1 MEILPKKNVIECKY
15 GYCFKKLTH
24 FLAGFMVTEYK
35 KYLLPF
41 VVQTAEA
48 LRSSWEEVFIES
60 IEGIKLNGY
69 NTL

>member
-1 MEILPKKNVIECKY
+1 M
-15 GYCFKKLTH
+15 H

-41 VVQTAEA
+41 VIQTVKA
-48 LRSSWEEVFIES
+48 LRSSREELFIEYV
-60 IEGIKLNGY
+60 EGIKLNGY

>member
-1 MEILPKKNVIECKY
+1 
-15 GYCFKKLTH
+15 
-24 FLAGFMVTEYK
+24 MVTEYK

-41 VVQTAEA
+41 VVQTAKA
-48 LRSSWEEVFIES
+48 LRSSWEELFIES